1 MTKHDP
7 EVKAENAKTYSL
19 IEFPM
24 PSSLP
29 RPANRPPDSFAALA
43 PFFLSSFAWNVAL
56 GMTFILIPLYARS
69 LGMSGLQIGTLI
81 ALPVVLHIAFTLV
94 GGAYTDRVGG
104 KNMSLASC
112 AFTSIAAL
120 LFMASSGFALML
132 AAQFLMVM
140 ARATFWTANLSLA
153 SELPGSPGKQMGRFT
168 AATNAGQI
176 LGTTAAGF
184 IIAGAG
190 FRFGF
195 GVMAAA
201 GLAALVLNQM
211 YRTAASVPRKSKTTV
226 FGTYRQL
233 IGMRTIRFSM
243 MCAYISALP
252 TSLAV
257 SFYPILLVEQGLDL
271 NSTGTIISVRA
282 VGAIAAGFVAGYFI
296 KQVRGLS
303 APLGSAIIVG
313 ISVAL
318 AAAVSQPVLIALF
331 MFGLGVGSA
340 AMGVYTQ
347 MLIGQVSSKE
357 TRGSAMALY
366 NVGWG
371 ISLLTTPFAM
381 GIFQDFIGIR
391 AAFYIMGGFTLVCGL
406 LLIPAQRWAFAP
418 EPVKA
423 TNPA

>member
-1 MTKHDP
+1 M
-7 EVKAENAKTYSL
+7 
-19 IEFPM
+19 
-24 PSSLP
+24 SSP
-29 RPANRPPDSFAALA
+29 TSRPTTRPADNFAAVA

-69 LGMSGLQIGTLI
+69 LGMSGVQIGILI
-81 ALPVVLHIAFTLV
+81 SVPVLLHIAFTLV
-94 GGAYTDRVGG
+94 GGAVTDSLGG

-112 AFTSIAAL
+112 VFTSVAAL

-132 AAQFLMVM
+132 TAQFLMVM

-153 SELPGSPGKQMGRFT
+153 SELPGNPAKQMGRFT

-176 LGTTAAGF
+176 AGTIGAGF
-184 IIAGAG
+184 IIAEAG
-190 FRFGF
+190 YAIGF
-195 GVMAAA
+195 GAMAAA
-201 GLAALVLNQM
+201 GGAALLLNQM
-211 YRTAASVPRKSKTTV
+211 YRVAAKPPRASTISA
-226 FGTYRQL
+226 FATYRKL
-233 IGMRTIRFSM
+233 FGMRTMRFSM
-243 MCAYISALP
+243 ACAYISALP

-257 SFYPILLVEQGLDL
+257 SFYPILLVEQGLDV
-271 NSTGTIISVRA
+271 NATGTLISVRA

-296 KQVRGLS
+296 KNIRSLGTPLIS
-303 APLGSAIIVG
+303 AVIVG
-313 ISVAL
+313 LSVAL
-318 AAAVSQPVLIALF
+318 AAAVSQSLLIGLF

-340 AMGVYTQ
+340 AMTVYTQ

-391 AAFYIMGGFTLVCGL
+391 SAFYIMGAFTVVCGIL
-406 LLIPAQRWAFAP
+406 LVPAQRWAFAR
-418 EPVKA
+418 EPVKD
-423 TNPA
+423 NDSGRQ